1 MSDTQNPVRVE
12 RHPSDE
18 EIVAAIEKRSRI
30 ETRLMW
36 TILALFAV
44 MIAILFGGRTLH
56 LPMELTGGIAF
67 ALLLVWVYFM
77 FRTVS
82 HLSVLP
88 QPAHEFDENILR
100 KTIDIQHRRW
110 RWVFILLFFA
120 LIQFAVQLT
129 ESVLRNIGT
138 AVPMSSEER
147 FGSVFFAGIFAF
159 FALLVMLQ
167 VCFGLNFFVRSY
179 RHAVN
184 DELSR
189 AQQHRAAMFG
199 YILSVNAM
207 CGVMV
212 TQIHHAPWGLVAL
225 PGTIAAVVILPG
237 IYFLIL
243 QWRAG
248 RDG

>member
-1 MSDTQNPVRVE
+1 
-12 RHPSDE
+12 
-18 EIVAAIEKRSRI
+18 
-30 ETRLMW
+30 
-36 TILALFAV
+36 
-44 MIAILFGGRTLH
+44 
-56 LPMELTGGIAF
+56 
-67 ALLLVWVYFM
+67 
-77 FRTVS
+77 
-82 HLSVLP
+82 
-88 QPAHEFDENILR
+88 
-100 KTIDIQHRRW
+100 
-110 RWVFILLFFA
+110 
-120 LIQFAVQLT
+120 QLT

-199 YILSVNAM
+199 YILSVIAL
-207 CGVMV
+207 CAVLIA
-212 TQIHHAPWGLVAL
+212 QLFHASWGALAL
-225 PGTIAAVVILPG
+225 PGAIAAVIVLPG
-237 IYFLIL
+237 AYFLIL